1 VYSPGSRQQ
10 FRRFGAGRL
19 STDLFGH
26 GNNLVVGASV
36 DRGPVKFTESS
47 DWTLTIPTPFHS
59 LSAPARSSISRPET

>member
-1 VYSPGSRQQ
+1 VSHRRFGVYSPGSRQQ

-47 DWTLTIPTPFHS
+47 DWALTW
-59 LSAPARSSISRPET
+59 ARTQSPSF